1 MQVGHLL
8 RVLAARR
15 RESVSRAGAIIA
27 ALPAVSSRL
36 EAMMSGWCRVLN
48 RPALRNNIGL
58 VSDVELACFYKTVR
72 RRRRRTD
79 ARPFALSDG
88 WC

>member
-1 MQVGHLL
+1 
-8 RVLAARR
+8 
-15 RESVSRAGAIIA
+15 
-27 ALPAVSSRL
+27 
-36 EAMMSGWCRVLN
+36 MMSGWCRVLN

-72 RRRRRTD
+72 RRRRRTA

-88 WC
+88 RC